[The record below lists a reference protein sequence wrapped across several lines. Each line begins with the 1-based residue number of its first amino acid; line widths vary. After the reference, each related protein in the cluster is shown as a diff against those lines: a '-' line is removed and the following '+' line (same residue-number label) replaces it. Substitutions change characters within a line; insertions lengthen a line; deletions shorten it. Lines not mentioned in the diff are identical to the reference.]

1 MCTSLFIFTTSN
13 PIPPRMR
20 RVRDE
25 LLEVDDIPVA
35 EKTVEEVQSELQRML
50 LNEKEI
56 VRIVA
61 VAPPKDVTRI

>member
-1 MCTSLFIFTTSN
+1 
-13 PIPPRMR
+13 MR

-25 LLEVDDIPVA
+25 LLEVDDMPVA
-35 EKTVEEVQSELQRML
+35 EKTVEEVRSELQRML